1 MIMRFKMRKIKYLS
15 TLVCII
21 LILIYG
27 IHLALIYKTLPEMVP
42 DHFDFAGN
50 ANSYGNR
57 ISLIMEPLISIMII
71 VVMDVVS
78 CFPNLWNYPV
88 KVTEDNKEFLY
99 NVTLVMVSVIKI
111 IVTVLL
117 MYIGLCSI
125 YSFLPVV
132 LTYVFVIL
140 LLVVCFGSI
149 FIMWRG
155 R

>member
-1 MIMRFKMRKIKYLS
+1 
-15 TLVCII
+15 
-21 LILIYG
+21 
-27 IHLALIYKTLPEMVP
+27 MVP

-155 R
+155 Q

>member
-1 MIMRFKMRKIKYLS
+1 MKKIKYLS
-15 TLVCII
+15 TVVCII
-21 LILIYG
+21 LIAIYG
-27 IHLALIYKTLPEMVP
+27 IHLALIYKSLPETVP

-50 ANSYGNR
+50 PNSYGNR

-78 CFPNLWNYPV
+78 CFPNSLNYPA

-99 NVTLVMVSVIKI
+99 NVTLIMVSVIKI

-125 YSFLPVV
+125 YSFMPVTLV
-132 LTYVFVIL
+132 YVFVTML
-140 LLVVCFGSI
+140 LIVCFGSI

-155 R
+155 Q

>member
-1 MIMRFKMRKIKYLS
+1 MRKLKYIS

-27 IHLALIYKTLPEMVP
+27 IHLALIYKTLPNMVP

-50 ANSYGNR
+50 VNSYGNK
-57 ISLIMEPLISIMII
+57 ISLVMEPLISIMII

-78 CFPNLWNYPV
+78 NFPDLWNYPV
-88 KVTEDNKEFLY
+88 KVTEDNKDFLFK
-99 NVTLVMVSVIKI
+99 VTLIMVSVLKV
-111 IVTVLL
+111 IVTILL
-117 MYIGLCSI
+117 LYIGLCSI
-125 YSFLPVV
+125 YSFLPVI

-155 R
+155 Q